1 MNMAG
6 NGGFASNILT
16 LDKDNWDR
24 WSALMRS
31 LFGAQDVL
39 EIVQNGYDDL
49 VANANDAQRATHRE
63 AKKKDC
69 KPLFYMQQ
77 NVDAYHFEKINK
89 CVKAKEA
96 WDILVRY
103 HDGDAKVKQVKLQS
117 IRRRFEMMQ
126 MQEDQRIGEYISNIM
141 RLVNQMRS
149 CGAKIT
155 DQSVVEKI
163 LRSLNTKFDFVVVS
177 ILEAKDKIID

>member
-16 LDKDNWDR
+16 LDKDNRDR

-89 CVKAKEA
+89 CVKANEA
-96 WDILVRY
+96 WDILVSVSLYFRQ
-103 HDGDAKVKQVKLQS
+103 ALMNW
-117 IRRRFEMMQ
+117 REMMKPHL
-126 MQEDQRIGEYISNIM
+126 M
-141 RLVNQMRS
+141 
-149 CGAKIT
+149 CIT
-155 DQSVVEKI
+155 A
-163 LRSLNTKFDFVVVS
+163 F
-177 ILEAKDKIID
+177 